1 MRSMWT
7 RRSVG
12 CRPTNASGSTGS
24 SSEGAG
30 EGVEEGVVIWAISQ
44 RGLNR
49 TVQWRMA
56 GIIATMT
63 SNWTFWAN
71 ARERWGLLVSTLKQW
86 PWAQT
91 YQTLRARFR
100 EDHLGVTAGSLTF
113 TTTIALVPLFTVML
127 ALFSAFPVFARF
139 RKVLEQQVL
148 AGMVPDA
155 IAKPVLLSLTKFA
168 TKASQMGGLGL
179 IALGVTAMML
189 MLTIDHT
196 LNGIWRVRTVRP
208 IAQRVLVYWAA
219 LTLGPFLVGASLS
232 LTSYLLS
239 ASGGFVD
246 ELPGGV
252 GVLLGLV
259 VFMLQTAGFA
269 ALYKFV
275 PNTFVRWE
283 HAWGGGIF
291 ASMGLEA
298 GQKGLAIYLSN
309 APVYS
314 TIYGAFA
321 AVPLFLI
328 WIYLSWLIILM
339 GAVITAYTPSLL
351 SQVKRW
357 PDTPGHR
364 FALALALLRA
374 LAEQQ
379 HAPPLGLTGAQLA
392 HRLRTDPLQI
402 EPLLEILQGLDWVGL
417 LDEPVTERGGRFVL
431 LCDPDKTPVASLVG
445 EVLLR
450 SDAFTV
456 GFWTQAGL
464 DTMTL
469 REALA

>member
-1 MRSMWT
+1 
-7 RRSVG
+7 
-12 CRPTNASGSTGS
+12 
-24 SSEGAG
+24 
-30 EGVEEGVVIWAISQ
+30 
-44 RGLNR
+44 
-49 TVQWRMA
+49 MA
-56 GIIATMT
+56 GIIASMT

-71 ARERWGLLVSTLKQW
+71 ARERWTLLVSTLQQW

-91 YQTLRARFR
+91 YQTLRQRFR

-148 AGMVPDA
+148 TGMVPDA

-179 IALGVTAMML
+179 VALGVTAMAL

-196 LNGIWRVRTVRP
+196 LNSIWRVRTVRP

-219 LTLGPFLVGASLS
+219 LTLGPLLVGASLS

-239 ASGGFVD
+239 ASGGLVD

-252 GVLLGLV
+252 GFLLSMI

-269 ALYKFV
+269 SLYKFV

-283 HAWGGGIF
+283 HAWGGALF
-291 ASMGLEA
+291 ASIGLEL
-298 GQKGLAIYLSN
+298 GQKGLAIYLSKV
-309 APVYS
+309 PVYS

-328 WIYLSWLIILM
+328 WIYVSWLIILL
-339 GAVITAYTPSLL
+339 GAVVTAYTPSLL

-364 FALALALLRA
+364 FALSLAVLRA
-374 LAEQQ
+374 LLAEQ
-379 HAPPLGLTGAQLA
+379 HGPAHGLTGEQLA
-392 HRLRTDPLQI
+392 QRLRTDPLQI
-402 EPLLEILQGLDWVGL
+402 EPLLELLQGLDWIGL
-417 LDEPVTERGGRFVL
+417 LDEPRADSGGRFVL
-431 LCDPDKTPVASLVG
+431 LCDPQITLVAPLVG

-450 SDAFTV
+450 PDGFTEAF
-456 GFWTQAGL
+456 WSRAGMER
-464 DTMTL
+464 MTL
-469 REALA
+469 AEALS